1 MKKPK
6 PEHNAVFMDKGYSGG
21 LEMPFETSG
30 EPGTEPAKD
39 TKPEENPEGDTE

>member
-6 PEHNAVFMDKGYSGG
+6 PEHNAVFMEKGYSGG

-30 EPGTEPAKD
+30 EP
-39 TKPEENPEGDTE
+39 KPVPIEDPKEEESEGESK